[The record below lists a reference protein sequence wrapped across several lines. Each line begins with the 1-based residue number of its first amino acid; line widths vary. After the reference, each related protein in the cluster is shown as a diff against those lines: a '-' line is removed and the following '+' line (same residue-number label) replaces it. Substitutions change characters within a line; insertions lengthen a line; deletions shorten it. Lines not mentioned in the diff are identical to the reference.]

1 MKRKYALALAALTLC
16 GSMSAQDIYK
26 IEALT
31 GSDLNG
37 TARYV
42 GMGGAMSALGAD
54 LSAISSNPAAIGLFR
69 RNDASL
75 TGSATIQADA
85 VLMGDINK
93 ARGSFDQ
100 GGFVY
105 AVNMGNDSKLKFV
118 NFAFNYQKKRNLKN
132 YIGLE
137 DRKSVV

>member
-1 MKRKYALALAALTLC
+1 MKRKYALALAAMTLC
-16 GSMSAQDIYK
+16 GSLSAQDIYK

-54 LSAISSNPAAIGLFR
+54 LSAIGANPAAIALFR
-69 RNDASL
+69 RSDASI

-85 VLMGDINK
+85 QLMGDINK

-105 AVNMGNDSKLKFV
+105 AMNMGHGSKLKFM
-118 NFAFNYQKKRNLKN
+118 NFAFNYQK
-132 YIGLE
+132 
-137 DRKSVV
+137 SVT